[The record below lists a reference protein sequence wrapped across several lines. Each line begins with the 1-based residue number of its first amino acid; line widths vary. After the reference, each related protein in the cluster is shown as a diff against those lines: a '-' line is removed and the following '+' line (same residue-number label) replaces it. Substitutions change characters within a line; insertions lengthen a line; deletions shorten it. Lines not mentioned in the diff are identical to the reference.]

1 MSKSTL
7 CGVLLPPFCF
17 KKFQAREK
25 LKEQNSEH
33 QYTFHVL
40 DSIIVNTLPN
50 LLSFSLATCTHL
62 FFFKHLKV
70 NCRHDATPAFNLKNK
85 DSILHNY
92 NTIMTFKKCN
102 IDTIASKIYYIFKF
116 LQPSHCPFVSVLFL
130 LFLLLLF
137 VIWIQLKVMHCIQL
151 SCVLVCFNPE
161 QFPHLFSW
169 GIGGGVTCH

>member
-1 MSKSTL
+1 MTHSISSCKRYNQKKKVQDENQTKKSFTILTSKSTL

-25 LKEQNSEH
+25 LKEQYSEH

-85 DSILHNY
+85 DSLLYNY

-102 IDTIASKIYYIFKF
+102 IDTIASK
-116 LQPSHCPFVSVLFL
+116 
-130 LFLLLLF
+130 
-137 VIWIQLKVMHCIQL
+137 
-151 SCVLVCFNPE
+151 
-161 QFPHLFSW
+161 
-169 GIGGGVTCH
+169 